1 MDGTL
6 DLRTLRRR
14 MGWTSSDLARRLN
27 VKSTDVEVWEK
38 GNPCADREVLVRI
51 EFLLRQADMCSEEIR
66 VRPLAENFLEDGDL
80 NQCDSTRVHQ
90 EKDHG

>member
-27 VKSTDVEVWEK
+27 VKTTDIEVWEK
-38 GNPCADREVLVRI
+38 GQPCDDREVLTRI
-51 EFLLRQADMCSEEIR
+51 EFLLRQADMCSEE
-66 VRPLAENFLEDGDL
+66 VRHFAIAENFLEDTDL
-80 NQCDSTRVHQ
+80 IQCDVGHLSRQKT
-90 EKDHG
+90 EK